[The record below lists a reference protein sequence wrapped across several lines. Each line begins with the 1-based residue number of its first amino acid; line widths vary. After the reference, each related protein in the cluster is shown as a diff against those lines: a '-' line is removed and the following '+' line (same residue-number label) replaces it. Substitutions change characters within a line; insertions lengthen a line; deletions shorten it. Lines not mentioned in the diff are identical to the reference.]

1 MRVFLSDEKLFFQRN
16 TVLLIRH
23 HAAPVVTLFFSL
35 AYVNRMTLRHTLVI
49 RYSTSVTYRTVFHAS
64 GHLVVY
70 GVCCR
75 FEKAFFTL
83 RCFLPC
89 FSSCFLG
96 LPWGRQFNLKAS
108 TASCWSLKH
117 SHGFVW
123 IPTIHISFVCCLFYL
138 KVRASH
144 RTLSFTEN

>member
-1 MRVFLSDEKLFFQRN
+1 MYFYQIKSSFFKE
-16 TVLLIRH
+16 TLLLMRH

-49 RYSTSVTYRTVFHAS
+49 RYSTSLTYRRVFHAS
-64 GHLVVY
+64 GHLVIY
-70 GVCCR
+70 RLCYR

-83 RCFLPC
+83 RRFLPSC
-89 FSSCFLG
+89 PSCFLG
-96 LPWGRQFNLKAS
+96 LPWGRLFNLKAS
-108 TASCWSLKH
+108 RASCWSLKH

-123 IPTIHISFVCCLFYL
+123 IPTIHISFVCCLLYL

>member
-1 MRVFLSDEKLFFQRN
+1 MYFYQIKSSFFKE
-16 TVLLIRH
+16 TLLLMRH

-49 RYSTSVTYRTVFHAS
+49 RYSTSLTYRRVFHAS
-64 GHLVVY
+64 GHLVIY
-70 GVCCR
+70 RLCYR

-83 RCFLPC
+83 RRFLPSC
-89 FSSCFLG
+89 PSCFLG
-96 LPWGRQFNLKAS
+96 LPWGRLFNLKAS
-108 TASCWSLKH
+108 RASCWSLKH
-117 SHGFVW
+117 SHGFAW
-123 IPTIHISFVCCLFYL
+123 IPTIHISFVCCLLYL

>member
-1 MRVFLSDEKLFFQRN
+1 MYFYQIKSSFFKE
-16 TVLLIRH
+16 TLLLMRH

-49 RYSTSVTYRTVFHAS
+49 RYSTSLTYRRVFHAS
-64 GHLVVY
+64 GHLVIY
-70 GVCCR
+70 RLCYR

-83 RCFLPC
+83 RHFLPSC
-89 FSSCFLG
+89 PSCFLG
-96 LPWGRQFNLKAS
+96 LPWGRLFNLKAS
-108 TASCWSLKH
+108 RASCWSLKH

-123 IPTIHISFVCCLFYL
+123 IPTIHISFVCCLLYL

>member
-1 MRVFLSDEKLFFQRN
+1 MYFYQIKSSFFKE
-16 TVLLIRH
+16 TLLLMRH

-49 RYSTSVTYRTVFHAS
+49 RYSTSLTYRRVFHAS
-64 GHLVVY
+64 GHLVIY
-70 GVCCR
+70 RLCYR

-83 RCFLPC
+83 RRFLPSC
-89 FSSCFLG
+89 PSCFLG
-96 LPWGRQFNLKAS
+96 LPWGRLFNLKAS
-108 TASCWSLKH
+108 RASCWSLKH